1 MANSL
6 KKTNEAYEILKNYN
20 GENSYIINLKNDVF
34 VYKKM
39 TLNDFHMEYIIKNH
53 NFKPI
58 YLNKIVKIA
67 DWFGEKKQIEW
78 NIDFLPEKLLIG
90 YYLGETSDFYHAYVR
105 YRKSQEKMISI
116 FIPKKALLN
125 PLFLEDFN
133 QKVVDFEKYN
143 KMAGIVLKPQQEQGI
158 KFLTTRKKAILAH
171 QMGGG
176 KEIDINTIIPSPNG
190 WVKADDVQVGDFLF
204 ASNGKPTKVLGKY
217 YQGVKD
223 IYEITFT
230 DDTKVNCGLEHL
242 WIVKNIYTNKKEWTV
257 KSLKEILDEGLH
269 AKPTKQQI
277 EYGRPPT
284 NKWQIPL
291 CKPVEYEEKKYL
303 IDPYVLGLII
313 GDGSLCNNT
322 VTISIPNSQL
332 ESVDRISSTLNENY
346 ILKENFHS
354 NCPRYSIVRKENR
367 HGYKNDYI
375 QEIKRLGLN
384 VIGHEKFIPEEYM
397 LGSVEQRIGLLQG
410 LMDSDGYISKEK
422 NKIDF
427 TSTSLQ
433 LIKDVKLL
441 IESLGGRCISIYED
455 KRKNKYK
462 KTCYKLRIQ
471 IRINPFRLKSKRER
485 YTIDDNH
492 KKYCN
497 RYIKSVEKVRKSE
510 AVCFYVDSE
519 DHSFLTE
526 HYVVTHNTITSIV
539 AALEDNFDKILV
551 ISPASV
557 KSVWY
562 DEIKRFVSED
572 EITVVE
578 GSKWKEARFTIINYD
593 ILDNFYE
600 IPMETVKRKVRNI
613 DDNGKITYKTVEKEV
628 VSKKD
633 VIINEAMANSQLFQS
648 KFDLII
654 IDEAHKLSNA
664 NSGRYKIISDL
675 IKRSNPK
682 GIYEL
687 TGTMIT
693 NNPMNLY
700 NILKIIDAD
709 ITKDWQAYVKRYCD
723 GKQIFVKGE
732 RDKLTKVFLNK
743 VKKQS
748 WYDLTFDEKTE
759 LNTYLDTTCKKIW
772 LTNGS
777 SNLDELREKIKHLY
791 LRDLNEEIYNNFSK
805 EVKILEYN
813 LTSDE
818 WVQYNQIW
826 DEYVDSQGEEKDID
840 KLLDNKKLIE
850 VSVLRQATSQM
861 MIPYTIRLAE
871 NILNKTNDKMIIF
884 CAFDSE
890 IYALQKYF
898 GDKCVV
904 HNGKITAKEKDKVIK
919 RFNEDE
925 NCRILLGNL
934 TSTSVGL
941 NLIVANKIIFNSVSW
956 LPAENQQAEYRIL
969 RIGQT
974 KDCRI
979 FYQKFKNTY
988 LDHIFETLQ
997 LKNEIIDNVI
1007 VDETKK

>member
-143 KMAGIVLKPQQEQGI
+143 KMAGIVLKSQQEQGI

-176 KEIDINTIIPSPNG
+176 K
-190 WVKADDVQVGDFLF
+190 
-204 ASNGKPTKVLGKY
+204 
-217 YQGVKD
+217 
-223 IYEITFT
+223 
-230 DDTKVNCGLEHL
+230 
-242 WIVKNIYTNKKEWTV
+242 
-257 KSLKEILDEGLH
+257 
-269 AKPTKQQI
+269 
-277 EYGRPPT
+277 
-284 NKWQIPL
+284 
-291 CKPVEYEEKKYL
+291 
-303 IDPYVLGLII
+303 
-313 GDGSLCNNT
+313 
-322 VTISIPNSQL
+322 
-332 ESVDRISSTLNENY
+332 
-346 ILKENFHS
+346 
-354 NCPRYSIVRKENR
+354 
-367 HGYKNDYI
+367 
-375 QEIKRLGLN
+375 
-384 VIGHEKFIPEEYM
+384 
-397 LGSVEQRIGLLQG
+397 
-410 LMDSDGYISKEK
+410 
-422 NKIDF
+422 
-427 TSTSLQ
+427 
-433 LIKDVKLL
+433 
-441 IESLGGRCISIYED
+441 
-455 KRKNKYK
+455 
-462 KTCYKLRIQ
+462 
-471 IRINPFRLKSKRER
+471 
-485 YTIDDNH
+485 
-492 KKYCN
+492 
-497 RYIKSVEKVRKSE
+497 
-510 AVCFYVDSE
+510 
-519 DHSFLTE
+519 
-526 HYVVTHNTITSIV
+526 TITSIV

-600 IPMETVKRKVRNI
+600 IPMETVKRKVRNV

-633 VIINEAMANSQLFQS
+633 VVINEAMANSQLFQS

-732 RDKLTKVFLNK
+732 RDKFTNVFLKK
-743 VKKQS
+743 VKKNS
-748 WYDLTFDEKTE
+748 WYDLTSDEKSE
-759 LNTYLDTTCKKIW
+759 LNTYLDSNCKKIW

-813 LTSDE
+813 LTSEE
-818 WVQYNQIW
+818 WLQYNQIW
-826 DEYVDSQGEEKDID
+826 DEYVNSQGEEKDID

-884 CAFDSE
+884 CAFDNE
-890 IYALQKYF
+890 IYSLQEHF

-904 HNGKITAKEKDKVIK
+904 HNGKITAKEKDKVLK
-919 RFNEDE
+919 KFNEDE

-969 RIGQT
+969 RIGQQ

-979 FYQKFKNTY
+979 FYQKFNNTY

>member
-176 KEIDINTIIPSPNG
+176 K
-190 WVKADDVQVGDFLF
+190 
-204 ASNGKPTKVLGKY
+204 
-217 YQGVKD
+217 
-223 IYEITFT
+223 
-230 DDTKVNCGLEHL
+230 
-242 WIVKNIYTNKKEWTV
+242 
-257 KSLKEILDEGLH
+257 
-269 AKPTKQQI
+269 
-277 EYGRPPT
+277 
-284 NKWQIPL
+284 
-291 CKPVEYEEKKYL
+291 
-303 IDPYVLGLII
+303 
-313 GDGSLCNNT
+313 
-322 VTISIPNSQL
+322 
-332 ESVDRISSTLNENY
+332 
-346 ILKENFHS
+346 
-354 NCPRYSIVRKENR
+354 
-367 HGYKNDYI
+367 
-375 QEIKRLGLN
+375 
-384 VIGHEKFIPEEYM
+384 
-397 LGSVEQRIGLLQG
+397 
-410 LMDSDGYISKEK
+410 
-422 NKIDF
+422 
-427 TSTSLQ
+427 
-433 LIKDVKLL
+433 
-441 IESLGGRCISIYED
+441 
-455 KRKNKYK
+455 
-462 KTCYKLRIQ
+462 
-471 IRINPFRLKSKRER
+471 
-485 YTIDDNH
+485 
-492 KKYCN
+492 
-497 RYIKSVEKVRKSE
+497 
-510 AVCFYVDSE
+510 
-519 DHSFLTE
+519 
-526 HYVVTHNTITSIV
+526 TITSIV

-600 IPMETVKRKVRNI
+600 IPIETVKRKVRNI

-748 WYDLTFDEKTE
+748 WYDLTFDEKIE

-884 CAFDSE
+884 CAFDNE
-890 IYALQKYF
+890 IYSLQEHF

-904 HNGKITAKEKDKVIK
+904 HNGKITAKEKDKVLK
-919 RFNEDE
+919 KFNEDD

-969 RIGQT
+969 RIGQQ
-974 KDCRI
+974 KNCRI
-979 FYQKFKNTY
+979 FYQKFNNTY
-988 LDHIFETLQ
+988 LDHIFETLAI
-997 LKNEIIDNVI
+997 KNEIIDNVI

>member
-34 VYKKM
+34 VYNKM

-90 YYLGETSDFYHAYVR
+90 YYLGETDDFYHAYVK
-105 YRKSQEKMISI
+105 YRKSQDKMVST

-133 QKVVDFEKYN
+133 EKVVDFGKYN

-176 KEIDINTIIPSPNG
+176 K
-190 WVKADDVQVGDFLF
+190 
-204 ASNGKPTKVLGKY
+204 
-217 YQGVKD
+217 
-223 IYEITFT
+223 
-230 DDTKVNCGLEHL
+230 
-242 WIVKNIYTNKKEWTV
+242 
-257 KSLKEILDEGLH
+257 
-269 AKPTKQQI
+269 
-277 EYGRPPT
+277 
-284 NKWQIPL
+284 
-291 CKPVEYEEKKYL
+291 
-303 IDPYVLGLII
+303 
-313 GDGSLCNNT
+313 
-322 VTISIPNSQL
+322 
-332 ESVDRISSTLNENY
+332 
-346 ILKENFHS
+346 
-354 NCPRYSIVRKENR
+354 
-367 HGYKNDYI
+367 
-375 QEIKRLGLN
+375 
-384 VIGHEKFIPEEYM
+384 
-397 LGSVEQRIGLLQG
+397 
-410 LMDSDGYISKEK
+410 
-422 NKIDF
+422 
-427 TSTSLQ
+427 
-433 LIKDVKLL
+433 
-441 IESLGGRCISIYED
+441 
-455 KRKNKYK
+455 
-462 KTCYKLRIQ
+462 
-471 IRINPFRLKSKRER
+471 
-485 YTIDDNH
+485 
-492 KKYCN
+492 
-497 RYIKSVEKVRKSE
+497 
-510 AVCFYVDSE
+510 
-519 DHSFLTE
+519 
-526 HYVVTHNTITSIV
+526 TITSIV
-539 AALEDNFDKILV
+539 AALEDNFEKILV

-557 KSVWY
+557 KSTWY
-562 DEIKRFVSED
+562 DEIKRFINED
-572 EITVVE
+572 DITVVE
-578 GSKWKEARFTIINYD
+578 GSTWKEARFTIINYD

-600 IPMETVKRKVRNI
+600 IPMEIVKRKVRNI
-613 DDNGKITYKTVEKEV
+613 DENGKISYKTVEKEV
-628 VSKKD
+628 ISKKD
-633 VIINEAMANSQLFQS
+633 AVIKEAMKNSQLFQS

-682 GIYEL
+682 GVYEL

-723 GKQIFVKGE
+723 GKQIYVKGE

-743 VKKQS
+743 VKKAS
-748 WYDLTFDEKTE
+748 WYDLTYDEKNE
-759 LNTYLDTTCKKIW
+759 LNTYLDSTCKKIW
-772 LTNGS
+772 LTNGA

-805 EVKILEYN
+805 EVKILDYN
-813 LTSDE
+813 LTTEE
-818 WVQYNQIW
+818 WVKYNQIW
-826 DEYVDSQGEEKDID
+826 DEYVESQEEKDID

-850 VSVLRQATSQM
+850 VSVLKQATAQM

-871 NILNKTNDKMIIF
+871 NILKKTNDKMIIF

-890 IYALQKYF
+890 IYGLQEHF

-904 HNGKITAKEKDKVIK
+904 HNGKLTAKEKDKVIN
-919 RFNEDE
+919 RFNTDDS
-925 NCRILLGNL
+925 CRVLLGNL

-979 FYQKFKNTY
+979 FYQKFKDTY
-988 LDHIFETLQ
+988 MEHIFETLNV
-997 LKNEIIDNVI
+997 KNEIINNVI
-1007 VDETKK
+1007 VDEKNK

>member
-1 MANSL
+1 MANFF
-6 KKTNEAYEILKNYN
+6 KKTNEAYEILKNYKGN
-20 GENSYIINLKNDVF
+20 NSYIINLKNDVF
-34 VYKKM
+34 VYDNL
-39 TLNDFHMEYIIKNH
+39 TLNDFHIEYILTNH
-53 NFKPI
+53 NFEPI

-78 NIDFLPEKLLIG
+78 NIEFLPQKLQIG
-90 YYLGETSDFYHAYVR
+90 YYLGETSDFYHCYVK
-105 YRKSQEKMISI
+105 YRQSQEKMVSV

-133 QKVVDFEKYN
+133 QKVVDFGKYN
-143 KMAGIVLKPQQEQGI
+143 KMAGIVLKSQQEQGI

-176 KEIDINTIIPSPNG
+176 K
-190 WVKADDVQVGDFLF
+190 
-204 ASNGKPTKVLGKY
+204 
-217 YQGVKD
+217 
-223 IYEITFT
+223 
-230 DDTKVNCGLEHL
+230 
-242 WIVKNIYTNKKEWTV
+242 
-257 KSLKEILDEGLH
+257 
-269 AKPTKQQI
+269 
-277 EYGRPPT
+277 
-284 NKWQIPL
+284 
-291 CKPVEYEEKKYL
+291 
-303 IDPYVLGLII
+303 
-313 GDGSLCNNT
+313 
-322 VTISIPNSQL
+322 
-332 ESVDRISSTLNENY
+332 
-346 ILKENFHS
+346 
-354 NCPRYSIVRKENR
+354 
-367 HGYKNDYI
+367 
-375 QEIKRLGLN
+375 
-384 VIGHEKFIPEEYM
+384 
-397 LGSVEQRIGLLQG
+397 
-410 LMDSDGYISKEK
+410 
-422 NKIDF
+422 
-427 TSTSLQ
+427 
-433 LIKDVKLL
+433 
-441 IESLGGRCISIYED
+441 
-455 KRKNKYK
+455 
-462 KTCYKLRIQ
+462 
-471 IRINPFRLKSKRER
+471 
-485 YTIDDNH
+485 
-492 KKYCN
+492 
-497 RYIKSVEKVRKSE
+497 
-510 AVCFYVDSE
+510 
-519 DHSFLTE
+519 
-526 HYVVTHNTITSIV
+526 TITSIV
-539 AALEDNFDKILV
+539 AALEDNYEKILI

-557 KSVWY
+557 KSTW
-562 DEIKRFVSED
+562 EKELKRFVND
-572 EITVVE
+572 EEMVIVE

-600 IPMETVKRKVRNI
+600 IPTEIVNRRVRTI
-613 DDNGKITYKTVEKEV
+613 DDNGKITYKTIKKEI

-633 VIINEAMANSQLFQS
+633 VIINKAMSNSQLFQS

-664 NSGRYKIISDL
+664 DSGRYKIISDL
-675 IKRSNPK
+675 IKRSNPN
-682 GIYEL
+682 GIYLL

-709 ITKDWQAYVKRYCD
+709 ITKDWQSYVKRYCD

-732 RDKLTKVFLNK
+732 RDKFTNVFLKK
-743 VKKQS
+743 VKKNS
-748 WYDLTFDEKTE
+748 WYDLTFDEKSE
-759 LNTYLDTTCKKIW
+759 LNTYLDSNCKKIW

-805 EVKILEYN
+805 EIKILEYN
-813 LTSDE
+813 LTSEE
-818 WVQYNQIW
+818 WLQYNQIW
-826 DEYVDSQGEEKDID
+826 DEYVNSQGKEKDID

-884 CAFDSE
+884 CAFDNE
-890 IYALQKYF
+890 IYSLQEHF

-904 HNGKITAKEKDKVIK
+904 HNGKITAKEKDKVLK
-919 RFNEDE
+919 KFNEDD

-969 RIGQT
+969 RIGQQ

-979 FYQKFKNTY
+979 FYQKFNNTY